1 MTYIVA
7 HRGACYFAPENT
19 LAAFRKAIEIGA
31 DGIETDVQLTEDRKM
46 VIHHNYSVDGTANAT
61 GKIADMLR
69 AGILEEIPHADCQI
83 YDINAHDMAFLQGL
97 LNRSDA
103 FGIGS
108 PTINADAV
116 APVWNLLSHVDAI
129 NNRKRPVL
137 VFGSYGWSGEAVP
150 NLIARLKGLKSDVFE
165 EGFRTIFVPS
175 EEELQKAKEFG
186 KQFARSLAK

>member
-1 MTYIVA
+1 M
-7 HRGACYFAPENT
+7 
-19 LAAFRKAIEIGA
+19 
-31 DGIETDVQLTEDRKM
+31 DRYEEWSRPQKNE
-46 VIHHNYSVDGTANAT
+46 VPLIPLFYCSAYGNT

>member
-1 MTYIVA
+1 MTLSSA
-7 HRGACYFAPENT
+7 RSPLTWQNG
-19 LAAFRKAIEIGA
+19 LAKIKAL
-31 DGIETDVQLTEDRKM
+31 DVQVVCNSHGPVLTRGCRLEWAMDRYEEWSRPQKNE
-46 VIHHNYSVDGTANAT
+46 VPLIPLFYCSAYGNT

-116 APVWNLLSHVDAI
+116 APVWNLLSHVDC
-129 NNRKRPVL
+129 
-137 VFGSYGWSGEAVP
+137 Y
-150 NLIARLKGLKSDVFE
+150 
-165 EGFRTIFVPS
+165 
-175 EEELQKAKEFG
+175 Q
-186 KQFARSLAK
+186 